1 MCSLFKKFGKLFPL
15 GAALILLVLS
25 VPQVWGRGASG
36 QSSPLVLYTNSG
48 GDQRADW
55 LAEKS
60 KSAGFDVQ
68 VMNMG
73 GGDLVN
79 RLIAEKNNPVADIVF
94 GPNAIDLGKLVKA
107 DVLYKFEPA
116 WLNKIDSTLADPSGL
131 FYAIGTVPLIMF
143 YNTNIYTPATV
154 AKDWVDLATN
164 PAYRGKYQLL
174 GLGGG
179 TARSIIASIL
189 VEYAD
194 PRGVYGISDQG
205 WDVMRQFIQNGT
217 LEQTG
222 SDWFGDIMTGEEY
235 SIGEL
240 WLPGLLM
247 RKAERNAPYM
257 DFVVPQKGVPYV
269 WEGIAIVKNGKNE
282 ARAKQWVDW
291 IGSAEIQSEWSERF
305 GHIPTNRD
313 THSTFTPE
321 LREAMARCHPQNV
334 DWALV
339 AENLDQWM
347 EKIQLE
353 FVR

>member
-1 MCSLFKKFGKLFPL
+1 MRSFFRKFGSPL
-15 GAALILLVLS
+15 GAALIFLVLS
-25 VPQVWGRGASG
+25 VPQAWGRGRSA
-36 QSSPLVLYTNSG
+36 QSSPLVIYTNSG
-48 GDQRADW
+48 GDQRGDW

-94 GPNAIDLGKLVKA
+94 GPNAVDHGKLVKA
-107 DVLYKFEPA
+107 GILYQFEPA
-116 WLNKIDSTLADPSGL
+116 WLNKIDPALADPSGL

-154 AKDWVDLATN
+154 AKDWIDLATN
-164 PAYRGKYQLL
+164 PAYRGKYHLL

-189 VEYAD
+189 VDYAD
-194 PRGVYGISDQG
+194 PRGVYGISDRG
-205 WDVMRQFIQNGT
+205 WDVMRQFIQNGH
-217 LEQTG
+217 LEQSG
-222 SDWFGDIMTGEEY
+222 EDWFGAIMTGEEY
-235 SIGEL
+235 GIGEL

-247 RKAERNAPYM
+247 RKTEYNAPYM
-257 DFVVPQKGVPYV
+257 DFIVPPNGVPYV
-269 WEGIAIVKNGKNE
+269 WEGISIVKNGKNE
-282 ARAKQWVDW
+282 DRSKQWVDW
-291 IGSAEIQSEWSERF
+291 IGSAEVQSEWSERF
-305 GHIPTNRD
+305 GHIPTNQD
-313 THSTFTPE
+313 THSTFTQD

>member
-1 MCSLFKKFGKLFPL
+1 MRSFFKFGSRCSLAVLV
-15 GAALILLVLS
+15 LLVLS
-25 VPQVWGRGASG
+25 VFPVWATGS
-36 QSSPLVLYTNSG
+36 SDKPSPLVLYTNSG

-73 GGDLVN
+73 GGDLIN
-79 RLIAEKNNPVADIVF
+79 RLIAEKNNPVADLVF
-94 GPNAIDLGKLVKA
+94 GPNAVDLGKLVKA
-107 DVLYKFEPA
+107 DILYKFEPA
-116 WLNKIDSTLADPSGL
+116 WLNKIDPTMADPSGL

-143 YNTNIYTPATV
+143 YNTKIYTPSTV

-164 PAYRGKYQLL
+164 PAYKDKYHLL

-179 TARSIIASIL
+179 TARMIISSIL
-189 VEYAD
+189 VQYAD

-205 WDVMRQFIQNGT
+205 WDVMRQFIGNGH
-217 LEQTG
+217 LEQSG
-222 SDWFGDIMTGEEY
+222 DDWFGTIMAGEEY

-247 RKAERNAPYM
+247 RKTERNAPYM

-269 WEGIAIVKNGKNE
+269 WEGIGIIKNGRNE

-291 IGSAEIQSEWSERF
+291 IGSAEIQSEWSANF
-305 GHIPTNRD
+305 GHIPTNKD
-313 THSTFTPE
+313 TYSTFTRD
-321 LREAMARCHPQNV
+321 LREAMEKCHPQNI
-334 DWALV
+334 DWNLV
-339 AENLDQWM
+339 VENLDQWM

-353 FVR
+353 FVK